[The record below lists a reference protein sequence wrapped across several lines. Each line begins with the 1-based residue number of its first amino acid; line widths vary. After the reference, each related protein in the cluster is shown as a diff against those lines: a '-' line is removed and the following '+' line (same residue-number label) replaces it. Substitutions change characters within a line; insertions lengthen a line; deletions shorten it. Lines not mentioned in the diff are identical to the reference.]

1 MHGMDDYWHTVIYQ
15 KGEGLLPGNTYI
27 ILPIP
32 TLYSQ
37 AGRHSLVCACVQK
50 CTVCAYTFLF
60 TLLSIRGAT

>member
-27 ILPIP
+27 ME
-32 TLYSQ
+32 
-37 AGRHSLVCACVQK
+37 AGRHSLVCACVRK